1 MSSLGAGLGALFGEV
16 APGGAQASGD
26 VAAASGPDAL
36 LFGHASK
43 GASDATAK
51 AQGAGPTGG
60 PEASAA
66 IAAADR
72 GRLLPM
78 ASVFQEAARQTG
90 LPAALL
96 AAIASRETRGGQQ
109 LDADGYSRW
118 DGQGFGVMQ
127 VDKRSHT
134 PRGAPDGLEHVLQA
148 AQILKGMWNAAKKAR
163 PDLPDDETLQMAVA
177 AYNGGPRVFGAA
189 PNYDRRTTGGDYSHD
204 TWARARA
211 LAPDFSASPE
221 RRP

>member
-1 MSSLGAGLGALFGEV
+1 VAGN
-16 APGGAQASGD
+16 
-26 VAAASGPDAL
+26 VAAAPGPDAL
-36 LFGHASK
+36 LFGHASS
-43 GASDATAK
+43 GASNATAK
-51 AQGAGPTGG
+51 AQGAGPVGG

-78 ASVFQEAARQTG
+78 APVFQEAARQTG

-109 LDADGYSRW
+109 LDANGYSRW
-118 DGQGFGVMQ
+118 DGQGFGIMQ

-189 PNYDRRTTGGDYSHD
+189 PNYDRRTTGGDYSND

-211 LAPDFSASPE
+211 LAPDFSGAPQ
-221 RRP
+221 RR